1 MASGSAPAAVN
12 LCAATA
18 AVPQDYFS
26 VLIVLEI
33 LMLMLQCKLT
43 KAPNLANRNFNFSRA
58 LVGEN
63 NDIGPNFTL
72 GLCDINFSF

>member
-1 MASGSAPAAVN
+1 MASGSVPAAVN

-33 LMLMLQCKLT
+33 IMLMLQCKLM
-43 KAPNLANRNFNFSRA
+43 KAPNLANCNYDFS
-58 LVGEN
+58 
-63 NDIGPNFTL
+63 
-72 GLCDINFSF
+72 LCLI